1 MPVCR
6 MVVVPLVLLL
16 LLLLMMM
23 MMIIAVSMSMSMSIR
38 IFGLLLLFSVAIVT
52 ITARAVVSASLPW
65 SAALLAAAAASPCG
79 LVGIIVVGIL
89 APPSVALLSGIG
101 TSGCG
106 IVPCHWLLSIRVC
119 GVEAMNLRS
128 LVEQVLST
136 VSVST
141 CRCGCMCH
149 FRDEQ
154 TAAGYNGYGST
165 NTATA
170 KIRPLQK
177 SYMPCKGRGLQRSA
191 H

>member
-1 MPVCR
+1 MPVGR
-6 MVVVPLVLLL
+6 VVVVPLVLLL
-16 LLLLMMM
+16 LLMMS
-23 MMIIAVSMSMSMSIR
+23 IAVSVFMSMSIR

-52 ITARAVVSASLPW
+52 ITACTIVTASLPW
-65 SAALLAAAAASPCG
+65 SAGLLAAAASPCG

-119 GVEAMNLRS
+119 GVEAMDLRS